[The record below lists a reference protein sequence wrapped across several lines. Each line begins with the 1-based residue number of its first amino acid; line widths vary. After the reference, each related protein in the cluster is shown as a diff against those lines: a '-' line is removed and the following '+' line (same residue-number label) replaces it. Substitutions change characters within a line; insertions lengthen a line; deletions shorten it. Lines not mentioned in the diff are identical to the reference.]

1 MFELEFNL
9 KLMKLVSSYIVMFY
23 SKKKKKM
30 EETLLALYK
39 YPLWHDYSL
48 IKILETFLTLLIFI
62 STLFLQ
68 FSFQFF
74 LFLS

>member
-1 MFELEFNL
+1 
-9 KLMKLVSSYIVMFY
+9 
-23 SKKKKKM
+23 M